1 MGEWADMTLAFV
13 IITWGRKMRIWRI
26 SMEKQLLQLTVQIV
40 AVAA

>member
-13 IITWGRKMRIWRI
+13 IITRGRKMRIWRI
-26 SMEKQLLQLTVQIV
+26 SMEKQLWQLTVQIV